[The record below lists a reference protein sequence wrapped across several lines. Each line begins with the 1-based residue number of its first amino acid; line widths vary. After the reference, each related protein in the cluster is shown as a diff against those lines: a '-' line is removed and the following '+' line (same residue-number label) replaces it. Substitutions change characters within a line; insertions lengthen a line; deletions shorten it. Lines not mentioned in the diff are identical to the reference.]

1 MRTVFFLIALSVAPG
16 EYRSCRVVTAAE
28 LRAGGHMADQG
39 CGKWERR
46 RGTTCSTIR
55 TC

>member
-1 MRTVFFLIALSVAPG
+1 MRTVLFLIALSVAPG
-16 EYRSCRVVTAAE
+16 VRRRRVVAAAE
-28 LRAGGHMADQG
+28 LRAGGHIADQG
-39 CGKWERR
+39 CGNWERR